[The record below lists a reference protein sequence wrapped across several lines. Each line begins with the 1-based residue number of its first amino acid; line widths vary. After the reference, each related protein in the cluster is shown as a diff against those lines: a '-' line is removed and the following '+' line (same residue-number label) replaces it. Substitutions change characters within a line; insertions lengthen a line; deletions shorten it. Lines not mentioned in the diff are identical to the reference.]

1 MNNVIL
7 RPVFDRPEMLYLSLE
22 YEKAAREYFSLKD
35 ELVTVFIIE
44 HGSPDKTLELVDNYP
59 YTSAKIKRKEKFG
72 LSKNILLGMRDAFDI
87 SDNYVIHLEDDI
99 LLHKTYFQY
108 MDILLNMG
116 LNYSVLSP
124 FNKKDEGS
132 VNDIYKGHHYAA
144 LAPLIDKGFFE
155 DYVEP
160 CITPVYY
167 ENYASRDRFVRA
179 LAKKYQDN
187 ELYKYR
193 NNPGGHNEQAGLI
206 NKLVDVSLIEEE
218 KWVIQPFI
226 NRQQHIGYFGKN
238 RPGGKIPGKS
248 FEDRL
253 KNLREIIKDPN
264 RMYQLSAAKQYNDYL
279 AFSPKLEEW
288 NGTLYLKKD

>member
-59 YTSAKIKRKEKFG
+59 YTSTKIKRKEKFG